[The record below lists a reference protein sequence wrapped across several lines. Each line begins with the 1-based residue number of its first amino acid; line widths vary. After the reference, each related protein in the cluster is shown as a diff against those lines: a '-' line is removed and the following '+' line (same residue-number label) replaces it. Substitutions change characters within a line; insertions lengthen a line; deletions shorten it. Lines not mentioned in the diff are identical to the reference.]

1 MIVPTGAAVTV
12 NVTVRSDVI
21 PKVFWTFTSLLGDY
35 SGLLNTSDTTLNQAS
50 RVLVL
55 DEEHY
60 QVWKVFSNK

>member
-1 MIVPTGAAVTV
+1 MGTAVTV

-21 PKVFWTFTSLLGDY
+21 PEVFWTFTSLLGDY
-35 SGLLNTSDTTLNQAS
+35 SGLLNTSNMTLYQAS
-50 RVLVL
+50 HILVL